1 MKWSFEMLIIIL
13 RLLVLLLL
21 IIINNATTN
30 NNNHYLFAVLESPSE
45 VMEVELT
52 YFLNYFLT
60 FPKSCS
66 GEWGSVKSLMKEKFS
81 L

>member
-1 MKWSFEMLIIIL
+1 MKWSFEILLIIL
-13 RLLVLLLL
+13 RLLVLLL
-21 IIINNATTN
+21 IINNNNNTTTN

-66 GEWGSVKSLMKEKFS
+66 GE
-81 L
+81 